1 MTLNACLR
9 DRDAQWIVLSYC
21 LPHPCSAEIAMR
33 CERRAS
39 WTDLNRK
46 WAARS
51 IPLVRWRDEGEIWE
65 LEWDSRTGS
74 LEGLK
79 MRWIPAYETSLRY
92 REKTQLELIEKHG
105 DDDLSR
111 LLEPIAGRGLPPR
124 AINRWLTV

>member
-1 MTLNACLR
+1 
-9 DRDAQWIVLSYC
+9 
-21 LPHPCSAEIAMR
+21 MR